1 MPASTETMKGVKHPQ
16 LFNIVRVIFGVV
28 WAIDAA
34 FKWQP
39 AFFSTFV
46 SDVKSAAV
54 GQPEILKSWI
64 LFWASVISINAVLF
78 AGSVAVIETLLAI
91 ALIFG
96 IWQKITY
103 ILGAIFSLVI
113 WSTAESF
120 GGPYTSNS
128 TDIGT
133 SIIYALVFFSLLVTL
148 YFLGTGKYSVDNF
161 MSKKYHFWKK
171 LSEF

>member
-1 MPASTETMKGVKHPQ
+1 MSTSTETIKGVKHTQ
-16 LFNIVRVIFGVV
+16 LFNIVRITFGIM

-39 AFFSTFV
+39 AFLSTFV
-46 SDVKSAAV
+46 SDVKDAAV
-54 GQPEILKSWI
+54 GQPGILKSWI
-64 LFWASVISINAVLF
+64 LFWASVISINTVFF
-78 AGSVAVIETLLAI
+78 AGTVAVIETLLAI
-91 ALIFG
+91 ALILG

-113 WSTAESF
+113 WSTAEGF

-133 SIIYALVFFSLLVTL
+133 SIIYALVFVSLLVML
-148 YFLGTGKYSVDNF
+148 YFLGTGKYSVDNS
-161 MSKKYHFWKK
+161 MGKKFHFWKK